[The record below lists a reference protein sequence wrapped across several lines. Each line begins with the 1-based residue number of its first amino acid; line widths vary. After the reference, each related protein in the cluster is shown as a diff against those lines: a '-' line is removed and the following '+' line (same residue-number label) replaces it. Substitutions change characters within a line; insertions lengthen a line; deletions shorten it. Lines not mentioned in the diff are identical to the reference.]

1 MIALYYSFNVLDDL
15 LRQLAE
21 SSPMSFILLAFTPV
35 QPPPLK
41 LKANSNITFS

>member
-21 SSPMSFILLAFTPV
+21 SSPDLSYEFYFVGVYSGTT
-35 QPPPLK
+35 
-41 LKANSNITFS
+41 SSS